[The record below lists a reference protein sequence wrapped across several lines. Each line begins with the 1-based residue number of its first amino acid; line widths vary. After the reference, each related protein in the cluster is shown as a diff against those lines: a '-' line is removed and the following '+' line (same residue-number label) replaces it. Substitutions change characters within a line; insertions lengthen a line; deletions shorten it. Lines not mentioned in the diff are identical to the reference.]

1 MCVNWDD
8 VKAYVAWLSS
18 MTGKPYRLLSEA
30 EWEYAARGGTRT
42 SRYWGDDASAQCA
55 HANGADGTLKAHY
68 SNWAWVVASCRDGFV
83 HTAPVGSFS
92 SNGFGLHDVLGNVW
106 EWVED
111 CWNERYVGAPADGS
125 RVDGRRLFEA
135 RSARRFLVRPTVVP
149 PFCVPLQEQV
159 RIPLQQRR
167 VSCSPDAR
175 PLNPYLFTSGVQ
187 GAKPPGG
194 IFRGNHQEEP

>member
-1 MCVNWDD
+1 MTRRRTWR
-8 VKAYVAWLSS
+8 WLSS
-18 MTGKPYRLLSEA
+18 KRASRTACPAKRNGNTPLA
-30 EWEYAARGGTRT
+30 GGRRT

-83 HTAPVGSFS
+83 QTAPVGSFS
-92 SNGFGLHDVLGNVW
+92 ANGFGLHDVLGNVW

-111 CWNERYVGAPADGS
+111 CWNELRGCAMRTGAPWTSGDCS
-125 RVDGRRLFEA
+125 P
-135 RSARRFLVRPTVVP
+135 RSARRFLVRRDRGTSD
-149 PFCVPLQEQV
+149 LRSATGTGQDTASSDG
-159 RIPLQQRR
+159 R
-167 VSCSPDAR
+167 VSCSPDAC